1 MQDRAVAWLTVKPQ
15 APDAEWL
22 VEALVTALGDV
33 GLLDPSAD
41 VPIGA
46 DPLEW
51 HLATLP
57 ALERLLDSIKE
68 RFLLVIDDA
77 GAMAG
82 EAWESLAASL
92 AGALPQGSQLV
103 LATRGDLPSSLQ
115 RLRANEG
122 VGLIGPNRLA
132 LDAVEGAALLATLA
146 PKLCDSDVMDV
157 LEATGGW
164 PVAVYLAGRSLAH
177 GLPITNARALAATGE
192 LAQYFRA
199 EILRPL
205 PRTDAS
211 FLLRVSVLTQL
222 DEPTCHAVTG
232 TSNALERLR
241 RLAATN
247 HLLVPVDANG
257 ERFRMHP
264 LLAAFLGEEL
274 RAHDPDAWHSIHAT
288 ASRALEAAGD
298 VRAAVYHARLSGDD
312 DRLGA
317 LLWRQAARLIGRAQT
332 PVLHRWLAA
341 VDDHRIHTHPELALT
356 AGYMAAQRGDS
367 RRMSQMV
374 LAVES
379 LMLAGRPDLRPDA
392 DLLRALSGWDA
403 PSACRGVSPRLHRRQ
418 GPHRP
423 VADARLLHAGRNRL
437 PRRPNP

>member
-1 MQDRAVAWLTVKPQ
+1 MQDRAVAWLTVRPQ

-22 VEALVTALGDV
+22 VEALVTALRGI
-33 GLLDPSAD
+33 GLLDPSAH
-41 VPIGA
+41 VPIGT

-57 ALERLLDSIKE
+57 ALERQLDSITE
-68 RFLLVIDDA
+68 PFLLVIDDA
-77 GAMAG
+77 GALAG
-82 EAWESLAASL
+82 DTWESLAASL
-92 AGALPQGSQLV
+92 AAALPQGSQLV

-115 RLRANEG
+115 RLRANDG

-132 LDAVEGAALLATLA
+132 FDAVEGAALLATLA
-146 PKLCDSDVMDV
+146 PKLRDSDVTDV

-205 PRTDAS
+205 PHTDAS

-222 DEPTCHAVTG
+222 DEPTCQAVTG

-241 RLAATN
+241 RLADTN

-257 ERFRMHP
+257 DRFRMHP
-264 LLAAFLGEEL
+264 LLAAFLSEEL
-274 RAHDPDAWHSIHAT
+274 RAHDPDVWHSTHAT
-288 ASRALEAAGD
+288 AGRALEAAGD
-298 VRAAVYHARLSGDD
+298 VRAAVYHTRLSGDD

-317 LLWRQAARLIGRAQT
+317 LLWRQAPRLIGRAQT

-341 VDDHRIHTHPELALT
+341 
-356 AGYMAAQRGDS
+356 S
-367 RRMSQMV
+367 RRPPDPHARRTRPHRR
-374 LAVES
+374 LH
-379 LMLAGRPDLRPDA
+379 GRPE
-392 DLLRALSGWDA
+392 
-403 PSACRGVSPRLHRRQ
+403 RRQ
-418 GPHRP
+418 PTHE
-423 VADARLLHAGRNRL
+423 
-437 PRRPNP
+437 